1 MTETT
6 IRRAG
11 VSDAKALATL
21 SRATFSNAFA
31 HLYAPADLKLFLKTS
46 YSLARTRRN
55 LADPAIGIW
64 LLEADGQAVGYVQV
78 GRCALPHPDVT
89 PACGEIK
96 RIYLLPQWQSGGGG
110 ARLLETALA
119 WLERDGPRPVW
130 LGVYF
135 ENVKAQRF
143 YGRYG
148 FEKVGEYGFVVGATV
163 DREFI
168 LRRG

>member
-6 IRRAG
+6 IRKAG
-11 VSDAKALATL
+11 EADAKALAAL
-21 SRATFSNAFA
+21 SRATFVNAFG
-31 HLYAPADLKLFLKTS
+31 HLYAPADLRHFLKTS
-46 YSLARTRRN
+46 YSLAKTREA
-55 LADPAIGIW
+55 LADPEIGIW

-78 GRCALPHPDVT
+78 GPCALPHPDVT

-96 RIYLLPQWQSGGGG
+96 RIYLAPDRQSGGGG
-110 ARLLETALA
+110 ARLLEIALA
-119 WLERDGPRPVW
+119 WLERAGPRRVW

-143 YGRYG
+143 YRRYG
-148 FEKVGEYGFVVGATV
+148 FEKVGEYGFVVGQV
-163 DREFI
+163 IDREFI

>member
-6 IRRAG
+6 IRKAG
-11 VSDAKALATL
+11 MSDAKALAAL

-31 HLYAPADLKLFLKTS
+31 HLYGPVDLKHFLKTS
-46 YSLARTRRN
+46 YSLAKTRAS
-55 LADPAIGIW
+55 LADPQIGIW
-64 LLEADGQAVGYVQV
+64 LLEAAGSPVGYIQV
-78 GRCALPHPDVT
+78 GRCALPHPEVT
-89 PACGEIK
+89 PACGEVK

-119 WLERDGPRPVW
+119 WLERDSPRRVW